1 MKSDRTAAAKVCL
14 ECRISDA
21 RRDTQHKLTHDLTRR
36 FGIYKA
42 AWRGGMVLFAGQF
55 APTSRTCSGCGS
67 YQSEFSL
74 KIRQWTCPACGAV
87 HDRDEN
93 AANNIVAFAT
103 GAAPGNCG
111 GETPEVMRVE
121 GDTDPIPKGA
131 IPRTDRGLD
140 EARTES
146 LKPSTILPSEAR
158 KPREEQ

>member
-1 MKSDRTAAAKVCL
+1 
-14 ECRISDA
+14 
-21 RRDTQHKLTHDLTRR
+21 
-36 FGIYKA
+36 
-42 AWRGGMVLFAGQF
+42 MVLFAGQF
-55 APTSRTCSGCGS
+55 APTSGTCSGCGS
-67 YQSEFSL
+67 YQSDFSL

-103 GAAPGNCG
+103 
-111 GETPEVMRVE
+111 EVMRVE